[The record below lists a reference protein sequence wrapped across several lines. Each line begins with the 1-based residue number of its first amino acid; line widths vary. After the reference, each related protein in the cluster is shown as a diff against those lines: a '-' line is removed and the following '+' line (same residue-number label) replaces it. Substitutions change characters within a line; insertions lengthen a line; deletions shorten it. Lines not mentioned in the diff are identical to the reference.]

1 MIFKMNITTKICPK
15 CGSEDVYMVA
25 GGITGGWMCKNC
37 GYIGAILE
45 KEIIGSK
52 NKNVKIE
59 GGKK

>member
-1 MIFKMNITTKICPK
+1 
-15 CGSEDVYMVA
+15 MVA